1 MVDDIPVRQSP
12 VARALLGGVKL
23 IGRPGELAL
32 ALRIGR
38 FLWTIPRE
46 LEREPMPRL
55 LARLRAASRPRASDA
70 EASLAMI
77 ARLRQAWLR
86 LAQLRAY
93 DTCYTRAFTL
103 YRFIDPCGGA
113 LHIHLGVE
121 PGIDPGDRLRG
132 HAWVT
137 LDGRILEP
145 PPAVVE
151 GRVREIYCHP
161 AQAAR

>member
-1 MVDDIPVRQSP
+1 VVGDLPARPAPI
-12 VARALLGGVKL
+12 ARALLRAVKL
-23 IGRPGELAL
+23 MGRPRELAL
-32 ALRIGR
+32 ALRIGC

-46 LEREPMPRL
+46 LEKQPVPRL
-55 LARLRAASRPRASDA
+55 LERLRAASRPRASDP
-70 EASLAMI
+70 ETSLARI
-77 ARLRQAWLR
+77 ARLRHVWLR
-86 LAQLRAY
+86 LPRLRAH

-113 LHIHLGVE
+113 LRIHLGVE

-145 PPAVVE
+145 PPAVAA

-161 AQAAR
+161 APAAP